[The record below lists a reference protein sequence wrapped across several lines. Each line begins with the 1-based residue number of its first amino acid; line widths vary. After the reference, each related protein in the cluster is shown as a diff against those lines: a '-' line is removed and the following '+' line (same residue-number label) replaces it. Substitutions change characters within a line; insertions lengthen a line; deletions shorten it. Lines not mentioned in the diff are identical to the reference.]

1 LHSSNPQGKVRIP
14 SIATERNAS
23 QSTCNAA
30 EINSLQ
36 EHMKAMRAKAGPGQK
51 SIDEKIKCGSGL

>member
-1 LHSSNPQGKVRIP
+1 VRIP